1 MRRRARFRGVKKT
14 PKTLEK
20 DILDRSRRLAE
31 DPELLMPECAR
42 SCRRCSIRS
51 SVEKMQKVAAK
62 KDDPKKLDFAMN
74 WGDHLVRAYA
84 ATISLAEA
92 GKVPYLAAGKTPMG
106 DVSYAVRGKVEKD
119 KLIGVQNFDH
129 PELRLM
135 AFWKIAERE
144 RLHMYSMEDHV
155 FCSPD
160 GPSPPAQYVEE
171 AISLLP
177 YDLDDDGRCPHP
189 DAVERLRVRWKS
201 ARATLEI
208 CHDCAGSVNTIHMLA
223 SRIAAADPTDDFEFE
238 VPFEL
243 RGEGCDLAQES
254 KVSADLVAR
263 YRRGEMTDADLL
275 KEHAAERLKRIRDS
289 GKEVYII
296 GETCLGSDRSAFLAR
311 LRGGEAEIEAVSG
324 FLAKHPMA
332 VVTRS
337 DQAANLLADLWA
349 EHSGEL
355 LAQVASPET
364 LEELAKENRQLS
376 PAQAVAEAKRAERS
390 KGITSQLPAYGK
402 LGPAASH
409 ADRLARVHLTEGKTS
424 VARQV
429 ERSRGGNHV
438 LRSISYAF
446 LVATGEASSMSWQ
459 FSREEMDFGNYLVP
473 FVQKLTSSTGEEYHE
488 ALLLLMEASGSGEK
502 PSRT

>member
-51 SVEKMQKVAAK
+51 SVEKMHKVASK

-74 WGDHLVRAYA
+74 WGDQLVRAYA

-92 GKVPYLAAGKTPMG
+92 GKVPYLAAGRTPMG

-144 RLHMYSMEDHV
+144 RLHLYSMEDHV

-160 GPSPPAQYVEE
+160 GPRPPAQYVEE

-177 YDLDDDGRCPHP
+177 YDLDDEGRCPHP

-201 ARATLEI
+201 ADIALEV
-208 CHDCAGSVNTIHMLA
+208 CPDCAADVNTIHVLA
-223 SRIAAADPTDDFEFE
+223 SRIAAADPTDDFEIE

-254 KVSADLVAR
+254 KLSADLAAR
-263 YRRGEMTDADLL
+263 YRRGELTDADLL
-275 KEHAAERLKRIRDS
+275 REHAAERLRRIRDS

-337 DQAANLLADLWA
+337 DQAANLLADLWP
-349 EHSGEL
+349 EHSDEL

-364 LEELAKENRQLS
+364 LERLAKEGRQLS
-376 PAQAVAEAKRAERS
+376 PAQAVAEAKRAETS
-390 KGITSQLPAYGK
+390 KGITAQLPAYGK
-402 LGPAASH
+402 LGPVAAH
-409 ADRLARVHLTEGKTS
+409 ADRLARVQLTEGRAA

-429 ERSRGGNHV
+429 ERSRGGSHV

-446 LVATGEASSMSWQ
+446 LVAAGEASSMSWQ
-459 FSREEMDFGNYLVP
+459 FSREEMDFGSYLAP
-473 FVQKLTSSTGEEYHE
+473 FVQKLISSTGDDYHE
-488 ALLLLMEASGSGEK
+488 ALLLLMEASGSGER
-502 PSRT
+502 PSRA